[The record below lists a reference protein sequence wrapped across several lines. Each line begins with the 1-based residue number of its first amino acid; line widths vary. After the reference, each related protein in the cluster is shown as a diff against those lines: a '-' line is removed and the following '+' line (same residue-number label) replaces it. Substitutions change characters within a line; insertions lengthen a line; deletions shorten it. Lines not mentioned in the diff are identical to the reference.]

1 MNEKLKIKITKVNEL
16 WYAWYI
22 EHIDKKI
29 FKENPLKSFQIRD
42 KNFHYYAKESYD
54 NSIVEWTSAYG
65 YKNYVIYLSINNIDK
80 QPAFIKKDLVED
92 FEKAIEWINNNIE

>member
-22 EHIDKKI
+22 EHIDKKVFEEVLSEEFTI
-29 FKENPLKSFQIRD
+29 NNKRFCYF
-42 KNFHYYAKESYD
+42 AKESYD
-54 NSIVEWTSAYG
+54 NSIIEWTSAYG
-65 YKNYVIYLSINNIDK
+65 YKNYVIYLSINNVDK

-92 FEKAIEWINNNIE
+92 FEKAIEWINNNIK